1 MAWPCTAAATTTVR
15 ALACWLAGSATIC
28 TTMICP
34 IIATTAR
41 TAAELVNTMT
51 QLRARGAT
59 ETAPNLGNRMKRIY
73 HTKRIAEASARYY
86 TITPKEKPPLGLMG
100 GSVHDYERGKDP
112 FARECMPPEFQD
124 RFPDKPAARERTS
137 SGSGSTRMAHP
148 RIRH

>member
-1 MAWPCTAAATTTVR
+1 
-15 ALACWLAGSATIC
+15 
-28 TTMICP
+28 MICP

-59 ETAPNLGNRMKRIY
+59 ATAPNLGNRMKRIY

-124 RFPDKPAARERTS
+124 RFPDKPAATGWLALDWCGNVIAFAQDGHRIILS
-137 SGSGSTRMAHP
+137 SPNAKMSNAPTGAEKTQ
-148 RIRH
+148 